1 MQRVVVRRSVVHGRG
16 VFAVRP
22 LRAGERIFEYL
33 GESTTWQAAVQR
45 YESRGD
51 DAHTFL
57 FGLSDGR
64 VIDGGRGGNSARW
77 LNHACAPNCE
87 TVEIDGRVFIN
98 ATHDILTGEE
108 LFIGY
113 ALEVDESTS
122 NDERATYWCKCGVP
136 ACRGTMLGITS
147 GRETR

>member
-33 GESTTWQAAVQR
+33 GELTTWQAAVQR

-51 DAHTFL
+51 EAHTFL

-64 VIDGGRGGNSARW
+64 VINGGRGGNSARW

-98 ATHDILTGEE
+98 AARNIRIGEE
-108 LFIGY
+108 LFIDY
-113 ALEVDESTS
+113 ALEVNDDATD
-122 NDERATYWCKCGVP
+122 DERAAYRCRCGVS
-136 ACRGTMLGITS
+136 ACRGTMLGVTQP
-147 GRETR
+147 

>member
-16 VFAVRP
+16 VFAARP

-33 GESTTWQAAVQR
+33 GELTTWQAAVQR

-51 DAHTFL
+51 EAHTFL

-87 TVEIDGRVFIN
+87 TVEIDGRVFID
-98 ATHDILTGEE
+98 AARDIQIGEE
-108 LFIGY
+108 LYIDY
-113 ALEVDESTS
+113 ALDVDDGASD
-122 NDERATYWCKCGVP
+122 DERAAYRCRCGAS
-136 ACRGTMLGITS
+136 ACRGTMLGVTQL
-147 GRETR
+147 